1 MHTQRKNQIHRNTRH
16 NYIIALKPTAEKKEV
31 KEKPMYFYCS
41 RATIVEASDNRLK
54 AYCCK

>member
-1 MHTQRKNQIHRNTRH
+1 MHTRKNQSQRNTRH
-16 NYIIALKPTAEKKEV
+16 NYTIALKPTAEKKEV
-31 KEKPMYFYCS
+31 KDKLMYFYCS